1 MTDWMSKIPSDFLI
15 SEINLPGTHDSCAR
29 YVDFS
34 YFSKCQNMSI
44 YEQLHIGIRFIDIRV
59 EQVGDRLRLVH
70 SISKCYKDARH
81 SEILYFDDVLQDCF
95 LFLKKYPTETIIM
108 SLKRDNGGSS
118 EDAFDTFF
126 NSYLHSDDPWYLE
139 NRVPTMGEARG
150 KIILFNR
157 CCVNYEN
164 PSHTYT
170 DYNTGL
176 NFSGFPDQ
184 SKSTES
190 GFITAQ
196 IPRRD
201 NKRGYKYFQQDMY
214 KLKPKQKWENGIL
227 PTLENPLKEQ
237 GIAINFF
244 SAGRVLHNP
253 KRTSKYIYKRLEK
266 TKLQPLKKYG
276 WIVLDFPT
284 EKICRKIILTNF

>member
-1 MTDWMSKIPSDFLI
+1 MTDWMSNIPSDFLI

-29 YVDFS
+29 YVDLP
-34 YFSKCQNMSI
+34 YFSKCQNMNV

-59 EQVGDRLRLVH
+59 EQIGDSLRLVH
-70 SISKCYKDARH
+70 SFCKCYEDARKKQ
-81 SEILYFDDVLQDCF
+81 ILDLKNVLDDCF
-95 LFLKKYPTETIIM
+95 LFLRNHPTETIIM

-126 NSYLHSDDPWYLE
+126 NNYLHTEDPWYLE
-139 NRVPTMGEARG
+139 NRVPTLGEVRG
-150 KIILFNR
+150 KIVLFNR
-157 CCVNYEN
+157 CTVNCDN
-164 PSHTYT
+164 PHCAYT

-184 SKSTES
+184 SKATAE
-190 GFITAQ
+190 GFVTAQ

-201 NKRGYKYFQQDMY
+201 GKRGYKYFQQDMY
-214 KLKPKQKWENGIL
+214 KLKPSQKWEKGIL
-227 PTLENPLKEQ
+227 PTLENPLTEH

-244 SAGRVLHNP
+244 SAGRVTHNP

-266 TKLQPLKKYG
+266 TKLQPMRKYG

-284 EKICRKIILTNF
+284 EKVCRKVILTNF

>member
-1 MTDWMSKIPSDFLI
+1 MS
-15 SEINLPGTHDSCAR
+15 
-29 YVDFS
+29 V
-34 YFSKCQNMSI
+34 

-70 SISKCYKDARH
+70 AISKCYKDARR
-81 SEILYFDDVLQDCF
+81 SEVLYLDDILQDCF
-95 LFLKKYPTETIIM
+95 LFLKNNPTETIIM

-126 NSYLHSDDPWYLE
+126 NNYLRTDDPWYLE
-139 NRVPTMGEARG
+139 NRVPTLGEVRG
-150 KIILFNR
+150 KIVLFNR
-157 CCVNYEN
+157 CAVNCEN
-164 PSHTYT
+164 PRCIYT

-184 SKSTES
+184 SKSTDE
-190 GFITAQ
+190 GFIVSQ

-201 NKRGYKYFQQDMY
+201 GQKGYKYFQQDMY
-214 KLKPKQKWENGIL
+214 KLKASKKWQQAIL
-227 PTLENPLKEQ
+227 PTLTSPLKEY

-244 SAGRVLHNP
+244 SATKLYCNP
-253 KRTSKYIYKRLEK
+253 KRMSKHIYKQLEK
-266 TKLQPLKKYG
+266 TKLQPMRKYG

>member
-15 SEINLPGTHDSCAR
+15 SEINIPGTHDSCAQ
-29 YVDFS
+29 YVDLP
-34 YFSKCQNMSI
+34 YFSKCQNMSV

-59 EQVGDRLRLVH
+59 EQLGDKLRLVH
-70 SISKCYKDARH
+70 GISKCYKGARH
-81 SEILYFDDVLQDCF
+81 SEILYLDDVLQDCF
-95 LFLKKYPTETIIM
+95 LFLKNNPTETIIM

-126 NSYLHSDDPWYLE
+126 NNYLYSDDPWYLE
-139 NRVPTMGEARG
+139 NRVPTLGEARG
-150 KIILFNR
+150 KIVLFNR
-157 CCVNYEN
+157 CAVSCEN
-164 PSHTYT
+164 PRCIYT

-176 NFSGFPDQ
+176 NLSGFPDQ
-184 SKSTES
+184 SKSTDE
-190 GFITAQ
+190 GFIAAQ

-201 NKRGYKYFQQDMY
+201 GQRGYKYFQQDMY
-214 KLKPKQKWENGIL
+214 KLKPSKKWKKGIL
-227 PTLENPLKEQ
+227 PTLDNPLREY

-244 SAGRVLHNP
+244 SAGRVTHSP
-253 KRTSKYIYKRLEK
+253 KRTAKYVYKQLEK
-266 TKLQPLKKYG
+266 TKLQPMRKYG

>member
-1 MTDWMSKIPSDFLI
+1 MTDWMSNIPSDFLI
-15 SEINLPGTHDSCAR
+15 SEINLPGTHDSCTQ
-29 YVDFS
+29 YVDFP
-34 YFSKCQNMSI
+34 YLSKCQNMSV

-70 SISKCYKDARH
+70 AISKCYKDARR
-81 SEILYFDDVLQDCF
+81 SEILYLDDILQDCF
-95 LFLKKYPTETIIM
+95 SFLKNNPTETIIM

-126 NSYLHSDDPWYLE
+126 DNYLNNDDPWYLE
-139 NRVPTMGEARG
+139 NRVPTLGEVRG
-150 KIILFNR
+150 KIVLFNR
-157 CCVNYEN
+157 CTVNCES
-164 PSHTYT
+164 PGCTYT

-184 SKSTES
+184 SKSTDE
-190 GFITAQ
+190 GFIVSQ

-201 NKRGYKYFQQDMY
+201 GQKGYKYFQQDMY
-214 KLKPKQKWENGIL
+214 KLKASKKWQQAIL
-227 PTLENPLKEQ
+227 PTLTSPLKEY

-244 SAGRVLHNP
+244 SATKLYCNP
-253 KRTSKYIYKRLEK
+253 KRMSKHIYKQLEK
-266 TKLQPLKKYG
+266 TKLQPMRKYG